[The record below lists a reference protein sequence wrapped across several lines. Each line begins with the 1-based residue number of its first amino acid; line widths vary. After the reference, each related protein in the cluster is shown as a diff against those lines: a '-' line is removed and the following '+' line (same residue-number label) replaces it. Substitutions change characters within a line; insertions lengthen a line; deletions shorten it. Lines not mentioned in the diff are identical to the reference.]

1 MRSLLLILVLCASNA
16 LAQVDSL
23 WYDNG
28 ISQGLGGY
36 FHQGTYFDLSD
47 FGLSSFELTEMH
59 LTVCDPTQPCYVHFE
74 IYPGD
79 SLAPD
84 MTTVLA
90 EYQVAVYPGGPSSE
104 EVIWTLEE
112 PLMVPSIFWVI
123 QDEGVTYYA
132 GLRKDSDGNTGH
144 SMQLGYSGW
153 EPALSDF
160 FIRCFS
166 GDAALTPST
175 WGSIKTA
182 W

>member
-1 MRSLLLILVLCASNA
+1 MRSLLLILVLCAAPA

-28 ISQGLGGY
+28 IPEYWGNF
-36 FHQGTYFDLSD
+36 FHQGTHFDLSD
-47 FGLSSFELTEMH
+47 FGLSQFELTEIH
-59 LTVCDPTQPCYVHFE
+59 LRVNSPLNPCYVHFE

-90 EYQVAVYPGGPSSE
+90 EYEAAVYPGGDL

-112 PLMVPSIFWVI
+112 PLMVPDIFWVV
-123 QDEGVTYYA
+123 QDDGVTYHA
-132 GLRKDSDGNTGH
+132 GVVEDDDGNTGH

-153 EPALSDF
+153 ETTPGDF
-160 FIRCFS
+160 LIRCFS
-166 GDAALTPST
+166 GDAALTPCT
-175 WGSIKTA
+175 WGSIKSA